1 MSEPTALIIANS
13 LLPSA
18 EILAACRARAAIII
32 CADGGANRALA
43 NDLIPDYVVGDL
55 DSVTPATRAALP
67 NTQFIH
73 RPSQYA
79 TDLEKTLT
87 FAIEKKCGR
96 VLLAGITGLRL
107 DHQLVNLNIAEKFCT
122 QLAIETQ
129 DDYGIG
135 SFIVAAQKPATA
147 TFKSFAGQQISLIA
161 FRRVTGITTQ
171 GLKYPLANEALE
183 WAVRDGLSN
192 EALAEEF
199 SISVQRGNLF
209 CYRVRRVMGDG

>member
-1 MSEPTALIIANS
+1 MSEPTALIVANS
-13 LLPSA
+13 LLPNA
-18 EILAACRARAAIII
+18 EILAACRTQAATII

-43 NDLIPDYVVGDL
+43 NGLIPDYVVGDL

-87 FAIEKKCGR
+87 FAIEKKCER
-96 VLLAGITGLRL
+96 VLLVGITGLRF
-107 DHQLVNLNIAEKFCT
+107 DHQLVNLNIIEKFCT
-122 QLAIETQ
+122 QLDIETQ

-135 SFIVAAQKPATA
+135 SFIVAAQNPATA

-161 FRRVTGITTQ
+161 FRRVEGITTQ
-171 GLKYPLANEALE
+171 GLKYPLANEDLE

-199 SISVQRGNLF
+199 SVSVQRGNLF
-209 CYRVRRVMGDG
+209 CYRVRRGMVNG

>member
-55 DSVTPATRAALP
+55 DSVTPATSAALP
-67 NTQFIH
+67 NTKFIH

-79 TDLEKTLT
+79 TDLEKTLA
-87 FAIEKKCGR
+87 FAIEKKCER
-96 VLLAGITGLRL
+96 VLLVGITGLRF
-107 DHQLVNLNIAEKFCT
+107 DHQLVNLNIIEKFCT
-122 QLAIETQ
+122 QLDIETQ

-135 SFIVAAQKPATA
+135 SFVVAAQKPATA
-147 TFKSFAGQQISLIA
+147 TFQSFAGQQISLIA
-161 FRRVTGITTQ
+161 FRRVAGITTQ
-171 GLKYPLANEALE
+171 GLKYPLANEDLE

-199 SISVQRGNLF
+199 SVSVQRGNLF
-209 CYRVRRVMGDG
+209 CYRVRRGMVNG

>member
-1 MSEPTALIIANS
+1 MPEQTALIVANS
-13 LLPSA
+13 LLPNT
-18 EILAACRARAAIII
+18 EILAACRARATTII

-43 NDLIPDYVVGDL
+43 NGFIPDYVVGDL

-79 TDLEKTLT
+79 TDLEKTLA
-87 FAIEKKCGR
+87 FALEKKYGR

-147 TFKSFAGQQISLIA
+147 TFKSFTGQQISLIA

-171 GLKYPLANEALE
+171 GLKYPLANEDLE

-192 EALAEEF
+192 EALSDEF

-209 CYRVRRVMGDG
+209 CYRVRRVMVNG

>member
-1 MSEPTALIIANS
+1 MPEPTALIIANS

-18 EILAACRARAAIII
+18 EILSACRARAALII

-43 NDLIPDYVVGDL
+43 NGLIPDYVVGDL
-55 DSVTPATRAALP
+55 DSVTPATRATLSS
-67 NTQFIH
+67 TQFIA

-79 TDLEKTLT
+79 TDLEKALT
-87 FAIEKKCGR
+87 FALEKNCER

-122 QLAIETQ
+122 RLVIETQ

-135 SFIVAAQKPATA
+135 SFIVAAQKPATVI
-147 TFKSFAGQQISLIA
+147 FKSFAGQQISLIA
-161 FRRVTGITTQ
+161 FRRVEGITTQ
-171 GLKYPLANEALE
+171 ALKYPLENEDLE

-192 EALAEEF
+192 EALSEEF

-209 CYRVRRVMGDG
+209 CYRVRGEMVNG